1 MNPEFQKEYQ
11 DAIKFLE
18 SDDVDKAL
26 KDLGIED
33 EDDEDD
39 E

>member
-26 KDLGIED
+26 KDLGLDEED
-33 EDDEDD
+33 AE
-39 E
+39 